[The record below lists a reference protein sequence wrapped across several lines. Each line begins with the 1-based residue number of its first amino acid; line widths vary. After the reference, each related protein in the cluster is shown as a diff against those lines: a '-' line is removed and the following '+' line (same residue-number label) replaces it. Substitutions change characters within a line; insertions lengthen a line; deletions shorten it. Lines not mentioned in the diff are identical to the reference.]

1 MHLFVTTLVRRA
13 MVYLLVAATLVG
25 CADSGPSEPETEG
38 SQPRMRLITTDQYVN
53 TLMYLFGS
61 SVHTQ
66 GEFSPAERTEGLLAN
81 GAGVAGVSASLLE
94 QFQRTAASV
103 AAQVVD
109 EEHRGYLIPCKP
121 ASEDA
126 ADNVCA
132 TEFLSKTGRLL
143 FGRALSDAEVEAY
156 VASAEVGAESL
167 TDFYQGL
174 ATALEGMLISPDFL
188 FIVENA
194 EPDPEK
200 PGQQRLDAYSV
211 ASRLSYF
218 FWNASPDAELLDAA
232 ESGELQT
239 EDGLARAVDR
249 MLASPRLDKGMRAFF
264 DDMFAF
270 DDFNT
275 LSKDPLI
282 YPAFTSVTAAAARE
296 QTLRTVI
303 NHLIVNEEDYRDLFT
318 TRSTFISPELAV
330 LYDMPAPSGWTP
342 YTFPSDSLRAGLLT
356 HVSFLALHAHPGRS
370 SPTLRGKAL
379 RELLLCQ
386 HVPPPPPDVDFSVIM
401 SPDANYPTQRDR
413 VRAHLENPSCAGC
426 HRVTDPTGLSLENF
440 TGEGRLRQTE
450 NGVLIDA
457 TGDLDGVAFENVVGL
472 GQALRNNSAL
482 PACLVQRLYSYG
494 SGGPTGAEHNQIL
507 EYFNER
513 FAADGYRLPNLLRT
527 IGLSESFTRVTR
539 GWSPAP
545 VQQEPDYE
553 ESAEQTQAIAT
564 YIHSIEPTAQSV
576 EGMK

>member
-1 MHLFVTTLVRRA
+1 MRLVRRTL
-13 MVYLLVAATLVG
+13 VCLLTAATLVG
-25 CADSGPSEPETEG
+25 CSESGPREPETQGTE
-38 SQPRMRLITTDQYVN
+38 PRMRLITTDQYVN
-53 TLMYLFGS
+53 SLMYVFGS

-66 GEFSPAERTEGLLAN
+66 GEFSPAERTDGLLAN
-81 GAGVAGVSASLLE
+81 GAAIAGVSASLLE

-109 EEHRGYLIPCKP
+109 EAHRNYLIPCKP

-126 ADNVCA
+126 ADNICA

-143 FGRALSDAEVEAY
+143 FGRALSDSEITVY
-156 VASAEVGAESL
+156 VASAEAGAESL
-167 TDFYQGL
+167 GDFYKGL
-174 ATALEGMLISPDFL
+174 ATALEGMLISPDLL
-188 FIVENA
+188 FILENA
-194 EPDPEK
+194 EPDPET
-200 PGQQRLDAYSV
+200 PGRLRLDAYSI

-239 EDGLARAVDR
+239 EDGLARAIDR
-249 MLASPRLDKGMRAFF
+249 MLASPRLYSGMQAFF

-282 YPAFTSVTAAAARE
+282 YPTFTSVTAAAARE
-296 QTLRTVI
+296 QTLRTVL

-342 YTFPSDSLRAGLLT
+342 YTFPPDSLRAGLLT

-401 SPDANYPTQRDR
+401 NQNSHYPTQRDR
-413 VRAHLENPSCAGC
+413 VAAHLENPSCAGC

-440 TGEGRLRQTE
+440 NGEGRFRLTE
-450 NGVLIDA
+450 NEVLIDA
-457 TGDLDGVAFENVVGL
+457 TGNLDGVEFENVVGL

-482 PACLVQRLYSYG
+482 PSCLVQRLYSYG
-494 SGGPTGAEHNQIL
+494 SGGATGAKDNQIL

-513 FAADGYRLPNLLRT
+513 FAADGYQLPDLLRT
-527 IGLSESFTRVTR
+527 IGSSDSFTRVTD

-545 VQQEPDYE
+545 M
-553 ESAEQTQAIAT
+553 EQDPNDENNTELHTANNT
-564 YIHSIEPTAQSV
+564 HNIEPKVQTA
-576 EGMK
+576 EAMNK

>member
-1 MHLFVTTLVRRA
+1 MNLFVTLVRRT
-13 MVYLLVAATLVG
+13 MVYLLVATTLVG
-25 CADSGPSEPETEG
+25 CESGPSEPEAQG
-38 SQPRMRLITTDQYVN
+38 SEPRMRLVNTDQYVN
-53 TLMYLFGS
+53 TLTYVFGS

-66 GEFSPAERTEGLLAN
+66 GEFSPPERTAGLLAN
-81 GAGVAGVSASLLE
+81 GAAVAGVSASLLE

-109 EEHRGYLIPCKP
+109 EGHRNYLIPCKP

-126 ADNVCA
+126 ADKACA

-143 FGRALSDAEVEAY
+143 FGRTLSDAEVDVY
-156 VASAEVGAESL
+156 VASAEAGAESL
-167 TDFYQGL
+167 EDFYQGL
-174 ATALEGMLISPDFL
+174 ATALEGLLISPDFL

-194 EPDPEK
+194 EPDPENSGK
-200 PGQQRLDAYSV
+200 LRLDAYSL

-218 FWNASPDAELLDAA
+218 LWNASPDAELLDAA

-239 EDGLARAVDR
+239 EDGLSRAVDR
-249 MLASPRLDKGMRAFF
+249 MLASPRLDSGMRAFF
-264 DDMFAF
+264 DDMFGF

-282 YPAFTSVTAAAARE
+282 YPYFTSVTGTAARE
-296 QTLRTVI
+296 QTLRTVM
-303 NHLIVNEEDYRDLFT
+303 NHLITNEADYRDLFT

-342 YTFPSDSLRAGLLT
+342 YTFPDDSLRAGLLT

-386 HVPPPPPDVDFSVIM
+386 HVPPPPPDVDFSVINALD
-401 SPDANYPTQRDR
+401 SNYPTQRDR

-426 HRVTDPTGLSLENF
+426 HRVTDPPGLSLENF
-440 TGEGRLRQTE
+440 NGEGRMRQTE
-450 NGVLIDA
+450 NDVMIDA
-457 TGDLDGVAFENVVGL
+457 TGDLDGIKFNDVVGL
-472 GQALRNNSAL
+472 GQALRANSAL

-494 SGGPTGAEHNQIL
+494 SGGPTSAKDNQLL
-507 EYFNER
+507 EYFNQR
-513 FAADGYRLPNLLRT
+513 FAADSYKLPNLLRT
-527 IGLSESFTRVTR
+527 IGMSESFKRVTD

-545 VQQEPDYE
+545 MGKEANVENSTEQHVNASAHNIEPDAQP
-553 ESAEQTQAIAT
+553 AEGI
-564 YIHSIEPTAQSV
+564 
-576 EGMK
+576 KK

>member
-1 MHLFVTTLVRRA
+1 MHLFVMTLVRRTIA
-13 MVYLLVAATLVG
+13 YLLVATMLVG
-25 CADSGPSEPETEG
+25 CSESGPSEPEAQG
-38 SQPRMRLITTDQYVN
+38 APPRMRLITTDQHAN
-53 TLMYLFGS
+53 TLMYVFGS

-81 GAGVAGVSASLLE
+81 GAAVAGVSASLLE

-103 AAQVVD
+103 AGQVVD
-109 EEHRGYLIPCKP
+109 EDHRNYLIPCEP
-121 ASEDA
+121 ASEDE

-132 TEFLSKTGRLL
+132 IEFLSKTGRLL
-143 FGRALSDAEVEAY
+143 FGRALSNTEITAY
-156 VASAEVGAESL
+156 VASAAAGAESL
-167 TDFYQGL
+167 GDFYQGL
-174 ATALEGMLISPDFL
+174 AAALEGMLISPDFL

-194 EPDPEK
+194 EPDPES
-200 PGQQRLDAYSV
+200 PGRQRLDAYSI

-218 FWNASPDAELLDAA
+218 FWNASPDAELLVAA
-232 ESGELQT
+232 ESGELKT
-239 EDGLARAVDR
+239 EEGLVRAIDR
-249 MLASPRLDKGMRAFF
+249 MLASPRLDSGMRAFF

-282 YPAFTSVTAAAARE
+282 YPFFNSVTASAARE
-296 QTLRTVI
+296 QTLLTVI

-318 TRSTFISPELAV
+318 TRSSFISPALAV

-342 YTFPSDSLRAGLLT
+342 YTFPPDSLRAGLLT

-386 HVPPPPPDVDFSVIM
+386 HVPPPPPGVDFTIINNL
-401 SPDANYPTQRDR
+401 DANYPTQRDR

-426 HRVTDPTGLSLENF
+426 HRVTDPPGLSLENF
-440 TGEGRLRQTE
+440 NGEGRLRLTE
-450 NGVLIDA
+450 NDVLIDA
-457 TGDLDGVAFENVVGL
+457 TGDLDGIKFENVVGL

-494 SGGPTGAEHNQIL
+494 SGGPTSAQDNQIL

-513 FAADGYRLPNLLRT
+513 FAAGGYQLPNLLRT
-527 IGLSESFTRVTR
+527 IGLSESFTRVSD

-545 VQQEPDYE
+545 MEQEPN
-553 ESAEQTQAIAT
+553 AENIKELHIDANA
-564 YIHSIEPTAQSV
+564 HNFEPKAQPA
-576 EGMK
+576 EGVKK

>member
-1 MHLFVTTLVRRA
+1 MNLFEMTLVRKI
-13 MVYLLVAATLVG
+13 MVSLLAAVALVG
-25 CADSGPSEPETEG
+25 CGETGPSEPD
-38 SQPRMRLITTDQYVN
+38 SQGANPRMRLITTNQYVN
-53 TLMYLFGS
+53 TLNYVFGS

-81 GAGVAGVSASLLE
+81 GTAVAGVSASLLE

-103 AAQVVD
+103 ASQVVD
-109 EEHRGYLIPCKP
+109 EAHRKYLISCEPV
-121 ASEDA
+121 SEEA

-143 FGRALSDAEVEAY
+143 FGRTLSDAEVAIY
-156 VASAEVGAESL
+156 VQSAEAGAESL
-167 TDFYQGL
+167 EDFYQGL

-188 FIVENA
+188 FLIENA
-194 EPDPEK
+194 EPDPDHS
-200 PGQQRLDAYSV
+200 GRLQLDAYSL

-239 EDGLARAVDR
+239 EEGLTRTIDR
-249 MLASPRLDKGMRAFF
+249 MLASPRLEDGMRAFF

-282 YPAFTSVTAAAARE
+282 YPSFTSVTASAARE

-303 NHLIVNEEDYRDLFT
+303 DHLIDNEKDYRDLFT
-318 TRSTFISPELAV
+318 TRSTFISPDLAI

-342 YTFPSDSLRAGLLT
+342 YTFPPESLRAGLLT

-386 HVPPPPPDVDFSVIM
+386 YVPPPPPDVDFSIINN
-401 SPDANYPTQRDR
+401 PDANYPTQRDR
-413 VRAHLENPSCAGC
+413 VRAHVENPSCAGC

-440 TGEGRLRQTE
+440 TGEGRFRLTE
-450 NGVLIDA
+450 NDAVIDA
-457 TGDLDGVAFENVVGL
+457 TGDLDGVAFQNVVGL
-472 GQALRNNSAL
+472 GEALSNNAAL

-494 SGGPTGAEHNQIL
+494 SGGATTAQDNQIL
-507 EYFNER
+507 AYFNER
-513 FAADGYRLPNLLRT
+513 FAVDGYKLPDLLRT
-527 IGLSESFTRVTR
+527 IAMSESFTRVTD
-539 GWSPAP
+539 GWNPAP
-545 VQQEPDYE
+545 IEQEVKDVNSTEKDVASSAHNLEPSAQ
-553 ESAEQTQAIAT
+553 SAEGI
-564 YIHSIEPTAQSV
+564 
-576 EGMK
+576 

>member
-1 MHLFVTTLVRRA
+1 MHLFVMTLVRRTI
-13 MVYLLVAATLVG
+13 VYLLVATTLVA
-25 CADSGPSEPETEG
+25 CSDSGPSEPETQG
-38 SQPRMRLITTDQYVN
+38 AQPRMRLITTDQHVN
-53 TLMYLFGS
+53 TLMYVFGS

-66 GEFSPAERTEGLLAN
+66 GEFSPVERKEGLLAN
-81 GAGVAGVSASLLE
+81 GAAVAGVSASLLE

-103 AAQVVD
+103 ASQVVD
-109 EEHRGYLIPCKP
+109 EGHRNYLISCVP
-121 ASEDA
+121 ASEDT

-143 FGRALSDAEVEAY
+143 FGRALSDEEVTTY
-156 VASAEVGAESL
+156 VASAEAGAESL
-167 TDFYQGL
+167 EGFYQGL

-194 EPDPEK
+194 EPDPEN
-200 PGQQRLDAYSV
+200 PGRLRLDAYSI

-218 FWNASPDAELLDAA
+218 FWNASPDAELLEAA

-239 EDGLARAVDR
+239 KDGLARAVDR
-249 MLASPRLDKGMRAFF
+249 MLASPRLDSGMRAFF

-270 DDFNT
+270 DEFNT

-282 YPAFTSVTAAAARE
+282 YPLFTSVTAAAARE

-318 TRSTFISPELAV
+318 TRSSFISPELAV

-342 YTFPSDSLRAGLLT
+342 YTFPPDSLRAGLLT
-356 HVSFLALHAHPGRS
+356 QISFLALHAHPGRS

-386 HVPPPPPDVDFSVIM
+386 HVPPPPPDVDFSIM
-401 SPDANYPTQRDR
+401 MSLDAHYPTQRDR

-426 HRVTDPTGLSLENF
+426 HRVTDPPGLSLENF
-440 TGEGRLRQTE
+440 NGEGRLRLTE
-450 NGVLIDA
+450 NDVLIDA
-457 TGDLDGVAFENVVGL
+457 TGDLDGIEFENVVGL

-482 PACLVQRLYSYG
+482 PACFVQRLYSYG
-494 SGGPTGAEHNQIL
+494 SGGPTSAQDNKIL

-513 FAADGYRLPNLLRT
+513 FADGGYRLPNLLRT
-527 IGLSESFTRVTR
+527 IGLSESFTRVTD
-539 GWSPAP
+539 GWNPVSMEQAP
-545 VQQEPDYE
+545 NNENITEQHIDTITHNFDPKAQ
-553 ESAEQTQAIAT
+553 SAER
-564 YIHSIEPTAQSV
+564 
-576 EGMK
+576 MKK

>member
-1 MHLFVTTLVRRA
+1 
-13 MVYLLVAATLVG
+13 MVYLLAAMMLVG
-25 CADSGPSEPETEG
+25 CSESVPSEPDTQG
-38 SQPRMRLITTDQYVN
+38 VQPRMRLITTDQYVS
-53 TLMYLFGS
+53 TLMYVFGS

-81 GAGVAGVSASLLE
+81 GAAVAGVSASLLE

-109 EEHRGYLIPCKP
+109 EGHRNYLIPCKP

-126 ADNVCA
+126 ADNACA
-132 TEFLSKTGRLL
+132 SEFLSKTGRLL
-143 FGRALSDAEVEAY
+143 FGRALSDAEVTAY
-156 VASAEVGAESL
+156 VESAEAGAESL
-167 TDFYQGL
+167 EDFYLGL

-188 FIVENA
+188 FILENA
-194 EPDPEK
+194 EPDPEN
-200 PGQQRLDAYSV
+200 PGRLRLDAYSI

-218 FWNASPDAELLDAA
+218 LWNAGPDAELLDAA

-239 EDGLARAVDR
+239 EDGLALAVDR
-249 MLASPRLDKGMRAFF
+249 MLASPRLDGGMRAFF

-282 YPAFTSVTAAAARE
+282 YPTFTSVTAAAARE
-296 QTLRTVI
+296 QTLRTVL
-303 NHLIVNEEDYRDLFT
+303 NHLIVNDEDYRDLFT

-342 YTFPSDSLRAGLLT
+342 YTFPPDSLRAGLLT
-356 HVSFLALHAHPGRS
+356 HVSFLTLHAHPGRS

-401 SPDANYPTQRDR
+401 NPNANYPTQRDR
-413 VRAHLENPSCAGC
+413 VAAHLENPSCAGC

-440 TGEGRLRQTE
+440 NGEGRVRLTE
-450 NGVLIDA
+450 NDVVIDA
-457 TGDLDGVAFENVVGL
+457 TGDLDGIEFENVVGL
-472 GQALRNNSAL
+472 GQALRDNAAL

-494 SGGPTGAEHNQIL
+494 SGGPTGAQDNQIL

-513 FAADGYRLPNLLRT
+513 FAAGGYRLPNLLRT
-527 IGLSESFTRVTR
+527 IGLSQSFSRVTD
-539 GWSPAP
+539 GWGPAP
-545 VQQEPDYE
+545 IEQEPIDE
-553 ESAEQTQAIAT
+553 NMTEQHIAT
-564 YIHSIEPTAQSV
+564 NIHTIEPKAQSA
-576 EGMK
+576 EGMKR

>member
-1 MHLFVTTLVRRA
+1 MHLFVITLVRRT

-25 CADSGPSEPETEG
+25 CSESGPAEPETQG
-38 SQPRMRLITTDQYVN
+38 AQPRMRLVTTDQYVN
-53 TLMYLFGS
+53 TLMYVFGS

-81 GAGVAGVSASLLE
+81 GAAVAGVSASLLE

-109 EEHRGYLIPCKP
+109 EGHRHYLIPCKP

-143 FGRALSDAEVEAY
+143 FGRALNDAEITAY
-156 VASAEVGAESL
+156 VASAETAAESL
-167 TDFYQGL
+167 EDFYRGL

-188 FIVENA
+188 FVLENA
-194 EPDPEK
+194 EPDPRT
-200 PGQQRLDAYSV
+200 PGKLRLDAYSV

-249 MLASPRLDKGMRAFF
+249 MLASPRLDSGMRAFF

-282 YPAFTSVTAAAARE
+282 YPTFTSVTAVAARE

-303 NHLIVNEEDYRDLFT
+303 NHLINNEEDYRDLFT

-342 YTFPSDSLRAGLLT
+342 YTFPPDSLRAGLLT

-401 SPDANYPTQRDR
+401 DANAHYPTQRER
-413 VRAHLENPSCAGC
+413 VAAHLENPSCAGC

-440 TGEGRLRQTE
+440 NGEGRVRLRE
-450 NGVLIDA
+450 NNVLIDA
-457 TGDLDGVAFENVVGL
+457 TGDLDGVKFENVVGL
-472 GQALRNNSAL
+472 GQALRNNTAL

-494 SGGPTGAEHNQIL
+494 SGGPTGAQDNQLL

-513 FAADGYRLPNLLRT
+513 FAAGGYRLPNLLRT
-527 IGLSESFTRVTR
+527 IGLSESFSRVKD

-545 VQQEPDYE
+545 MEPEPDVDN
-553 ESAEQTQAIAT
+553 SPEQHIASNT
-564 YIHSIEPTAQSV
+564 HNAEPTVQSV
-576 EGMK
+576 EGVKK

>member
-1 MHLFVTTLVRRA
+1 MHMIVTTLVRRTL
-13 MVYLLVAATLVG
+13 VCLLAAATLVG
-25 CADSGPSEPETEG
+25 CGETGPSEPD
-38 SQPRMRLITTDQYVN
+38 SQGADPRMRLITTDQYVN
-53 TLMYLFGS
+53 TLNYVFGS

-66 GEFSPAERTEGLLAN
+66 GEFSPAERTEGLLSN
-81 GAGVAGVSASLLE
+81 GAAVAGVSASLLE

-109 EEHRGYLIPCKP
+109 EAHRDYLISCKP
-121 ASEDA
+121 ASEDS
-126 ADNVCA
+126 ADKACA

-143 FGRALSDAEVEAY
+143 FGRTLSDAEVAVY
-156 VASAEVGAESL
+156 VASADAGAENL
-167 TDFYQGL
+167 EDFYKGL

-188 FIVENA
+188 FLVENA
-194 EPDPEK
+194 ETDPEN
-200 PGQQRLDAYSV
+200 PDRLRLDAYSL

-218 FWNASPDAELLDAA
+218 FWNAGPDAELLDAA
-232 ESGELQT
+232 ENGELQT
-239 EDGLARAVDR
+239 EEGLARTIDR
-249 MLASPRLDKGMRAFF
+249 MLASPRLENGMRAFF

-282 YPAFTSVTAAAARE
+282 YPSFTSVTAAAARE

-303 NHLIVNEEDYRDLFT
+303 DHLVKKEEDYRDLFT
-318 TRSTFISPELAV
+318 TRSTFISPELAI

-342 YTFPSDSLRAGLLT
+342 YTFPDDSLRAGLLT

-386 HVPPPPPDVDFSVIM
+386 HVPPPPPDVDFSIINN
-401 SPDANYPTQRDR
+401 PDANYPTQRDR

-440 TGEGRLRQTE
+440 TGEGRFRLTE
-450 NGVLIDA
+450 NDAVIDA

-472 GQALRNNSAL
+472 GEALRNNAAL
-482 PACLVQRLYSYG
+482 PACLVQRVYSYG
-494 SGGPTGAEHNQIL
+494 SGGATTVQDNQLL
-507 EYFNER
+507 EYFNGR
-513 FAADGYRLPNLLRT
+513 FEAGGYKLPNLLRT
-527 IGLSESFTRVTR
+527 IALSNSFTRVTD
-539 GWSPAP
+539 GWGPAHME
-545 VQQEPDYE
+545 QEV
-553 ESAEQTQAIAT
+553 SAENRTKQPIKASAHNFEQM
-564 YIHSIEPTAQSV
+564 AQSA
-576 EGMK
+576 EGM

>member
-1 MHLFVTTLVRRA
+1 MHNNIIVFVRRA
-13 MVYLLVAATLVG
+13 MAFFMVATALVG
-25 CADSGPSEPETEG
+25 CSESGPSEPDNQGTE
-38 SQPRMRLITTDQYVN
+38 PRMRLITTSQYVN
-53 TLMYLFGS
+53 TLQYVFGS

-81 GAGVAGVSASLLE
+81 GADVAGVSASLLE
-94 QFQRTAASV
+94 QFQRTASSV
-103 AAQVVD
+103 AEQVVD
-109 EEHRGYLIPCKP
+109 EAHRHYLISCKP
-121 ASEDA
+121 AATDA
-126 ADNVCA
+126 ADDACA

-143 FGRALSDAEVEAY
+143 FRRPLSADEISVY
-156 VASAEVGAESL
+156 VASAEAGAENL
-167 TDFYQGL
+167 KDFYQGL

-194 EPDPEK
+194 EPDPDNAGK
-200 PGQQRLDAYSV
+200 LRLDAYSL

-218 FWNASPDAELLDAA
+218 FWNAGPDAELLDAA
-232 ESGELQT
+232 ESGALQT
-239 EDGLARAVDR
+239 EDGLTQAVDR
-249 MLASPRLDKGMRAFF
+249 MLTSPRLDSGMRAFF

-282 YPAFTSVTAAAARE
+282 YPTFTSVTATAARE

-303 NHLIVNEEDYRDLFT
+303 DHLVTNEKDYRDLFT
-318 TRSTFISPELAV
+318 TRSTFITPELAV
-330 LYDMPAPSGWTP
+330 VYDMPAPSGWTP
-342 YTFPSDSLRAGLLT
+342 YTFPDDSLRAGLLT

-386 HVPPPPPDVDFSVIM
+386 HVPPPPPNVDFSIIM
-401 SPDANYPTQRDR
+401 NPDAHYPTQRDR

-440 TGEGRLRQTE
+440 NGAGRLQLTE
-450 NGVLIDA
+450 NDVVIDA
-457 TGDLDGVAFENVVGL
+457 TGDLDGVPFENVVGL
-472 GQALRNNSAL
+472 GQALRDNTAL

-494 SGGPTGAEHNQIL
+494 SGGATAAKDNQLL

-513 FAADGYRLPNLLRT
+513 FATGGYKLPNLLRT
-527 IGLSESFTRVTR
+527 IGLSDSFKRVTD

-545 VQQEPDYE
+545 MEREANAEDSSGRQIKASAQNIEQESK
-553 ESAEQTQAIAT
+553 SAG
-564 YIHSIEPTAQSV
+564 
-576 EGMK
+576 GMQK